1 MTMKQAFSLLV
12 GASLCL
18 PLAACG
24 AGERPVESTQSLQ
37 TEAAVT
43 QSTTV
48 PAVPATLP
56 ETVPETTL
64 PPETRPEPSDE
75 EIVPVKDYI
84 PQIRTELKYATSDNF
99 TGQVIYDFQDAYLR
113 YGTVKKLKAAQEA
126 FGEIGLTLKIWDA
139 FRPVSAQFALWEV
152 CPDDTYVADP
162 RKGYSNHSRG
172 NAVDVTLVDSEGNE
186 LEMPTGF
193 DDFSGRADRNY
204 AECPQ
209 NVAENAMLLQTIME
223 SYGFKGYYGE
233 WWHFADEVRYG
244 VEEAFDPA

>member
-1 MTMKQAFSLLV
+1 MTMKQVCSLLL
-12 GASLCL
+12 GASLCF
-18 PLAACG
+18 PMAACG
-24 AGERPVESTQSLQ
+24 GEGPAAAPIQ
-37 TEAAVT
+37 TEAAIAAEVT
-43 QSTTV
+43 EAALPAETT
-48 PAVPATLP
+48 LS

-84 PQIRTELKYATSDNF
+84 PEIQTELKYGTSDNF

-126 FGEIGLTLKIWDA
+126 FTEIGLTLKIWDA
-139 FRPVSAQFALWEV
+139 YRPVSAQFALWEV

-162 RKGYSNHSRG
+162 RKGYSNHNRG

-209 NVAENAMLLQTIME
+209 NVAENAMLLQTVME

-233 WWHFADEVRYG
+233 WWHFADEVRYD
-244 VEEAFDPA
+244 VEETFDPA